1 LQALF
6 SISSNLGEV
15 GLGPQD
21 FAKFEKALCPSP
33 TLLLSRIWNAA
44 DKFVMKKNLPHLP
57 ANRACHDDTK

>member
-1 LQALF
+1 
-6 SISSNLGEV
+6 LGEV

-21 FAKFEKALCPSP
+21 FAKFEKALCPNP